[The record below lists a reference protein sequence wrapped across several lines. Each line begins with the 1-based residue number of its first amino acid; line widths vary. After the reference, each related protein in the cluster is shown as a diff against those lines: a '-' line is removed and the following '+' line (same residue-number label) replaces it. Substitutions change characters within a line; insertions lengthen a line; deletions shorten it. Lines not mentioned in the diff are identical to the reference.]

1 NSPKFRKWANGVGKN
16 IKSGLS
22 KAGKAVN
29 HFKSSLSKN
38 FKKAWDNVYK
48 HSSKGTKQIMRSV
61 SRFAKSYIKTNSK
74 ANKETIKNFS
84 SFGKRLKKNHGDLF
98 KTIGQTAKKQLA
110 IEKKRWSS
118 NWKNIRSTAQGIWKG
133 LNHNASDMYKKLNTA
148 THGGLG
154 KVLSGFKSFGK
165 GIKDFWNGLWKGITK
180 TFDETVKNLQDAA
193 NNVGKFFTGKLKV
206 GSLHLANGTDWRS
219 RYGVPA
225 IVNDA
230 PGNNYREGLLVNG
243 KVIPFPAKRN
253 LPFWLLPGQDIING
267 DDMDKHF
274 GSALHYASGTVH
286 LSKDHKYSK
295 KNYEL
300 AKKRAIE
307 DKKELEKLGD
317 KISNA
322 LKHKDGNEA
331 KRLTA
336 EINKLTKKYSA
347 DKKASKKPNPHAG
360 KVLVDQ
366 GLLIGAKSRIG
377 HSVYI
382 SKDLFKK
389 LIANLNKKKSTTRHR
404 TTTRKKRTTAKKRI
418 STSTRRYSSR

>member
-1 NSPKFRKWANGVGKN
+1 
-16 IKSGLS
+16 
-22 KAGKAVN
+22 
-29 HFKSSLSKN
+29 
-38 FKKAWDNVYK
+38 
-48 HSSKGTKQIMRSV
+48 
-61 SRFAKSYIKTNSK
+61 
-74 ANKETIKNFS
+74 
-84 SFGKRLKKNHGDLF
+84 
-98 KTIGQTAKKQLA
+98 
-110 IEKKRWSS
+110 
-118 NWKNIRSTAQGIWKG
+118 
-133 LNHNASDMYKKLNTA
+133 
-148 THGGLG
+148 
-154 KVLSGFKSFGK
+154 
-165 GIKDFWNGLWKGITK
+165 DFWNGLWKGITK

-267 DDMDKHF
+267 DDMAKHF

-336 EINKLTKKYSA
+336 EFNKLTKKYSA

-418 STSTRRYSSR
+418 STSTRRYSSRVTTPRISSEVSTRISTVGLGSINGLSKALKGIKSKSIKVVAKASGTKAVASLAKSVGKVKGSSHKVTVKTSGLKSLK